1 MSELDDRRPL
11 YKRLCDQIAE
21 EIIRNRWGPGQQLP
35 TEAEFIAKYN
45 MSSGTVR
52 KALDL
57 LESNGV
63 VERVQGSGTFVRR
76 PDWSNVQTHAIRY
89 FGSAGD
95 PRTLRSRIVE
105 RKAVTGPHEVTTVL
119 QLEPNAPVIRLLR
132 LRSHDGLPALTEEI
146 WLDEERFAPLL
157 TTPDTEQPL
166 LYPLYE
172 QLCGVAVARA
182 KESITIETADPLDA
196 EMLGLVEGRPIVV
209 ISRVAF
215 GYDGRPVEWRRSR
228 GPASDFHFEVE
239 IR

>member
-11 YKRLCDQIAE
+11 YRRLRDQIAE

-35 TEAEFIAKYN
+35 TEVEFIVKYN

-57 LESNGV
+57 LEGDGV

-76 PDWSNVQTHAIRY
+76 PDWSNIQTYAIRY

-95 PRTLRSRIVE
+95 PRILRSRIVE
-105 RKAVTGPHEVTTVL
+105 REVVTGPHEVTAVL
-119 QLEPNAPVIRLLR
+119 QLEPNTRVIRLLR
-132 LRSHDGLPALTEEI
+132 LRSYDGLPVLKEEL
-146 WLDEERFAPLL
+146 WLDGERFAPLL
-157 TTPDTEQPL
+157 TTLDTEQSL
-166 LYPLYE
+166 LYPVYE

-182 KESITIETADPLDA
+182 RESITIETASPLDA
-196 EMLGLVEGRPIVV
+196 EMLGLVEGRPIVL
-209 ISRVAF
+209 ISRIAF

-228 GPASDFHFEVE
+228 GPASDFHFEAE